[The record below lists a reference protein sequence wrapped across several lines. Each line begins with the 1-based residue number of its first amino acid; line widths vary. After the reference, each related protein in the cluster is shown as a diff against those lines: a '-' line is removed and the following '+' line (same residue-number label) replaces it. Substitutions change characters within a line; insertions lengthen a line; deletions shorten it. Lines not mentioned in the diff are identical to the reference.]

1 MKTVNSKKILVSKL
15 GASGTTIDI
24 PLSTNFFPVDNSELI
39 THQFVEQ
46 EKEKVIN
53 QNSRQ

>member
-15 GASGTTIDI
+15 GASGTTIDV

-46 EKEKVIN
+46 EKERLLIK
-53 QNSRQ
+53 